1 MHNIVYNRNVEFF
14 DIRPHGVN
22 EKRTVIT
29 TRLFGGMVVKMRV
42 KKGWEIDY
50 NSREYTLL
58 LMLIALDYMKTS

>member
-1 MHNIVYNRNVEFF
+1 MEFF
-14 DIRPHGVN
+14 DIRPHCEN

-42 KKGWEIDY
+42 KKGWKIDY

-58 LMLIALDYMKTS
+58 LMLIVLYYMEMS